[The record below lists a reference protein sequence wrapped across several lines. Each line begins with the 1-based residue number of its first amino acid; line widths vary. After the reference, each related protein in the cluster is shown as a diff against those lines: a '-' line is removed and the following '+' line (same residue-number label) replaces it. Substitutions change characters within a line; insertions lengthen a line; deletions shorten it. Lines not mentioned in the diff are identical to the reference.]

1 MNRVRWYWYRLV
13 QRGKVLL
20 IFSQMLL
27 LALAEKYDE
36 QAEQQTDDYDAHLA
50 IINDQFPYHNLGLF
64 QQIKPVDP
72 VPPFISQNIL
82 DTKFLVAQTPIK

>member
-50 IINDQFPYHNLGLF
+50 IINDRSSETVWHYAEYRHQWWWREEIN
-64 QQIKPVDP
+64 
-72 VPPFISQNIL
+72 
-82 DTKFLVAQTPIK
+82 